1 MSRNRSANSTCI
13 NDSTTE
19 QLISKVCATFVSQL
33 EEKFDRK
40 LDKIHD
46 KLSEMSRAIGAVR
59 SDCSGNTMKIQ
70 QLVSRI
76 DNVEMMQKGRTI
88 RILGITEVENENP
101 VDTLIK
107 FLKDY
112 LNVSCMLSEI
122 DTVFRVNRAIGTD
135 SSPQPRV
142 LLATFTSVLKKHAVM
157 SADKAKLK
165 GTKILIYEDLIKG
178 TYELL
183 RLAKK
188 KYGPRNVWSS
198 GGSVFVKCGDAKRR
212 ILNSEDI

>member
-1 MSRNRSANSTCI
+1 MCRPTNGVAWT
-13 NDSTTE
+13 
-19 QLISKVCATFVSQL
+19 
-33 EEKFDRK
+33 
-40 LDKIHD
+40 
-46 KLSEMSRAIGAVR
+46 SEFLKKES
-59 SDCSGNTMKIQ
+59 
-70 QLVSRI
+70 
-76 DNVEMMQKGRTI
+76 I
-88 RILGITEVENENP
+88 RESPGQDYQILGITEVENENP

-165 GTKILIYEDLIKG
+165 GTK
-178 TYELL
+178 
-183 RLAKK
+183 
-188 KYGPRNVWSS
+188 S
-198 GGSVFVKCGDAKRR
+198 
-212 ILNSEDI
+212 

>member
-1 MSRNRSANSTCI
+1 
-13 NDSTTE
+13 
-19 QLISKVCATFVSQL
+19 
-33 EEKFDRK
+33 
-40 LDKIHD
+40 
-46 KLSEMSRAIGAVR
+46 
-59 SDCSGNTMKIQ
+59 
-70 QLVSRI
+70 
-76 DNVEMMQKGRTI
+76 MMQKGRTI

-122 DTVFRVNRAIGTD
+122 DTVFRVNRVFGTD

-165 GTKILIYEDLIKG
+165 GTKVLIYEDLIKG

-188 KYGPRNVWSS
+188 YGPRNVWSS
-198 GGSVFVKCGDAKRR
+198 GGSVFLKCGDAKRR
-212 ILNSEDI
+212 ILQSEDI

>member
-46 KLSEMSRAIGAVR
+46 KLSEMSKAIGAIR
-59 SDCSGNTMKIQ
+59 SDCMS
-70 QLVSRI
+70 
-76 DNVEMMQKGRTI
+76 
-88 RILGITEVENENP
+88 
-101 VDTLIK
+101 
-107 FLKDY
+107 
-112 LNVSCMLSEI
+112 
-122 DTVFRVNRAIGTD
+122 
-135 SSPQPRV
+135 QPRV

-157 SADKAKLK
+157 SSDKAKLK
-165 GTKILIYEDLIKG
+165 GTKVLIYEDLIKG

>member
-1 MSRNRSANSTCI
+1 
-13 NDSTTE
+13 
-19 QLISKVCATFVSQL
+19 
-33 EEKFDRK
+33 
-40 LDKIHD
+40 
-46 KLSEMSRAIGAVR
+46 
-59 SDCSGNTMKIQ
+59 
-70 QLVSRI
+70 
-76 DNVEMMQKGRTI
+76 MQKGRTI
-88 RILGITEVENENP
+88 RLLGIIEVENENP

-135 SSPQPRV
+135 SSSQPRV

-157 SADKAKLK
+157 SSDKAKLK
-165 GTKILIYEDLIKG
+165 GTKVLIYEDLIKG

-188 KYGPRNVWSS
+188 TYGPRNVWSS
-198 GGSVFVKCGDAKRR
+198 GGSVFVECGDAKRR
-212 ILNSEDI
+212 ILNSGNI